1 MARAGTRPHQVRLQR
16 AVFSTAG
23 CLGTRAEKK
32 VKGIY
37 FWKRN
42 ILRKYNDN
50 VFQTTNLDVKSDD
63 YQCIFRDKEAAELRA

>member
-23 CLGTRAEKK
+23 CLGTRAKKK